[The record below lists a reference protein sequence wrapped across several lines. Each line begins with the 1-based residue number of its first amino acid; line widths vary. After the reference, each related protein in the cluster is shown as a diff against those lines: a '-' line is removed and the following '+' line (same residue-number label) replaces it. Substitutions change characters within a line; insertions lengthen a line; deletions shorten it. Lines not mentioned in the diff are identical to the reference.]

1 MRVLFAGGG
10 TGGHLFPAI
19 AIAEQLDRISG
30 GCQIEFVGTANGI
43 EAKMKDSIGY
53 PLSFI
58 SIKGMP
64 RKIAL
69 SLFIF
74 PIKLLFSI
82 FQAMRICS
90 RFKPDVVVGTGGYVS
105 GPVLLAAGLKSIPRV
120 IQEQNSYPGLVTR
133 KLAAKVNLAFVAYKG
148 ANEHLPEDAT
158 IRNIGNP
165 IRPSIVEGERKQAI
179 IEFGLKDDLK
189 TILILGGSQGAHR
202 INEAILKDLHNLNK
216 RIQILW
222 QCGERDYKEVAE
234 RLKKKEFDIS
244 LFPFSNKMALV
255 YAAADIAIARAGA
268 LTISELTACG
278 IPSILIP
285 YPYAADDHQTHN
297 AAEIVASGA
306 ARMIA
311 DSELEN
317 VNLIEM
323 TCRLVESDQYETMRQ
338 AAKNAGQP
346 GAAEEIAREIIELV
360 NSKGEQL
367 DHTSHQGN
375 D

>member
-43 EAKMKDSIGY
+43 EAKMKDAIRY

-74 PIKLLFSI
+74 PIRLLFSI
-82 FQAMRICS
+82 LQAMRICT
-90 RFKPDVVVGTGGYVS
+90 RFKPDVVIGTGGYVS
-105 GPVLLAAGLKSIPRV
+105 GPVLIAACLKSIPRV

-133 KLAAKVNLAFVAYKG
+133 KLAGKVDLAFVAYKS
-148 ANEHLPEDAT
+148 AIEHLPKGAS
-158 IRNIGNP
+158 IRHIGNP
-165 IRPSIVEGERKQAI
+165 IRSSIAEGERKRAI
-179 IEFGLKDDLK
+179 VEFGLKDDLK
-189 TILILGGSQGAHR
+189 TILILGGSQGAHK
-202 INEAILKDLHNLNK
+202 INEAILKDIHNLNNGV
-216 RIQILW
+216 QVLW

-234 RLKKKEFDIS
+234 RLSKKDFDIS
-244 LFPFSNKMALV
+244 LFPFSNKMPLV

-285 YPYAADDHQTHN
+285 YPYAADDHQTRN

-306 ARMIA
+306 GSMIA
-311 DSELEN
+311 ESELEN

-323 TCRLVESDQYETMRQ
+323 ACRLVESDQYETMRQ

-346 GAAEEIAREIIELV
+346 DAAEDIARAIIKLV

-367 DHTSHQGN
+367 DRTNHQGN